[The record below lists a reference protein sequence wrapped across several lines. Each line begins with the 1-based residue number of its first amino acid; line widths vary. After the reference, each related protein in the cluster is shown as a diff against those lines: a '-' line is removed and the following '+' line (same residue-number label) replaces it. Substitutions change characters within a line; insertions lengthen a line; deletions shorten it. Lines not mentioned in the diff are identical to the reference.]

1 LSLEKLQ
8 AGAVDLFLCT
18 TGPDWKTVSI
28 HSFMNSLKMKTTQL
42 KSRLMLT
49 ALMCCTV
56 AAWTLMPQVVS
67 AKDLG
72 IGSKAPALNIEHWV
86 QDGNGFF
93 KPVTE
98 FQKDKVYVVEFWAT
112 WCGPCI
118 QSMPHLAE
126 LQNKYR
132 GNGVQII
139 SVSDESLDEVK
150 DLLGK
155 KNEDVGKTFAEVTA
169 AYSLTTDPDRSVYK
183 DYMTAAKQQGIP
195 TAFVVGKTGL
205 VEWIG
210 HPMEMDGPLAA
221 VVDGKWDR
229 ETFAKE
235 MVAQQKMQESMQRL
249 SMLASTGKFTEAI
262 ALAEAQGKEA
272 TTDASKQQWMEIK
285 YSLKL
290 SAGLLDDDS
299 LAFFR
304 KRIKSLKSDPYA
316 MARFGYSLYGQA
328 QQGVDIKPLLA
339 DVMTALEEV
348 SKDAEPQMKPL
359 MFNTLAMLAS
369 EAGDLK
375 KAIAA
380 QQSAIDATDDERQKK
395 RLMVMLDELKQKA
408 AAGNEGD
415 PTKK

>member
-1 LSLEKLQ
+1 
-8 AGAVDLFLCT
+8 
-18 TGPDWKTVSI
+18 
-28 HSFMNSLKMKTTQL
+28 
-42 KSRLMLT
+42 MLT
-49 ALMCCTV
+49 ALMCCVVGGLTLTPR
-56 AAWTLMPQVVS
+56 AAS
-67 AKDLG
+67 AADLG
-72 IGSKAPALNIEHWV
+72 IGSKAPALNIEYWV

-98 FQKDKVYVVEFWAT
+98 FEKDKVYVVEFWAT

-195 TAFVVGKTGL
+195 TSFVVGKTGL

-229 ETFAKE
+229 DAFKTE
-235 MVAQQKMQESMQRL
+235 MVAQQEMQESMQRL
-249 SMLASTGKFTEAI
+249 SMLASTGKFAEAI
-262 ALAEAQGKEA
+262 ALAATQGKAA
-272 TTDASKQQWMEIK
+272 TTDASKQQWVEIK
-285 YSLKL
+285 HSLKL

-304 KRIKSLKSDPYA
+304 KRIKSLKGDPYA

-328 QQGVDIKPLLA
+328 QQGVDIKPLLGDLIVA
-339 DVMTALEEV
+339 IEIEA
-348 SKDAEPQMKPL
+348 KDAEPQMQPL
-359 MFNTLAMLAS
+359 MFNTVAMLAS
-369 EAGDLK
+369 EAGDFK

-395 RLMVMLDELKQKA
+395 RLIVMLDEIKQKA
-408 AAGNEGD
+408 ADGKASDANE
-415 PTKK
+415 K

>member
-1 LSLEKLQ
+1 
-8 AGAVDLFLCT
+8 
-18 TGPDWKTVSI
+18 
-28 HSFMNSLKMKTTQL
+28 
-42 KSRLMLT
+42 MLT
-49 ALMCCTV
+49 ALMCCAVGASALLPKV
-56 AAWTLMPQVVS
+56 AS

-98 FQKDKVYVVEFWAT
+98 FEKDKVYVVEFWAT

-195 TAFVVGKTGL
+195 TAFLVGKTGL

-221 VVDGKWDR
+221 VVQGNWDR
-229 ETFAKE
+229 EAFAKE
-235 MVAQQKMQESMQRL
+235 MVEEQKMQESMQRL
-249 SMLASTGKFTEAI
+249 SMLASTGKFAEAV
-262 ALAEAQGKEA
+262 AFAEAQLVEA
-272 TTDASKQQWMEIK
+272 KSEAGAERWREIK

-290 SAGLLDDDS
+290 SGGLLDDDAV
-299 LAFFR
+299 AFFR
-304 KRIKSLKSDPYA
+304 KRIKELKNEPLA

-339 DVMTALEEV
+339 DSIAAMEEV
-348 SKDAEPQMKPL
+348 AGKADPQMQPL

-369 EAGDLK
+369 ESGDLK
-375 KAIAA
+375 KAVAA

-395 RLMVMLDELKQKA
+395 RLQVMLDELKQKA
-408 AAGNEGD
+408 AGGNTGEA
-415 PTKK
+415 TEK

>member
-1 LSLEKLQ
+1 
-8 AGAVDLFLCT
+8 
-18 TGPDWKTVSI
+18 
-28 HSFMNSLKMKTTQL
+28 
-42 KSRLMLT
+42 MLT
-49 ALMCCTV
+49 ALMCCAV
-56 AAWTLMPQVVS
+56 GAS
-67 AKDLG
+67 ALLPRVGSAEDLG

-98 FQKDKVYVVEFWAT
+98 FEKDKVYVVEFWAT

-118 QSMPHLAE
+118 QSMPHLAD

-229 ETFAKE
+229 DAYAKE
-235 MVAQQKMQESMQRL
+235 MVAEQKMQESMQRL
-249 SMLASTGKFTEAI
+249 SMLASTGKFAEAI
-262 ALAEAQGKEA
+262 ALAEAQGQEA
-272 TTDASKQQWMEIK
+272 TTDATKQRWMEIK

-290 SAGLLDDDS
+290 SAGMLDDDS

-304 KRIKSLKSDPYA
+304 NTIKSLKSDPLA

-328 QQGVDIKPLLA
+328 QQGVNIKPLLA
-339 DVMTALEEV
+339 DVIAAMEEV
-348 SKDAEPQMKPL
+348 ANGTDPKMKPL
-359 MFNTLAMLAS
+359 MYNTLAMLAS
-369 EAGDLK
+369 ESGDLK

-380 QQSAIDATDDERQKK
+380 QQMAIDATDDERQKK
-395 RLMVMLDELKQKA
+395 RLQVMLDELKQKA
-408 AAGNEGD
+408 AEGSAGDASE
-415 PTKK
+415 K

>member
-1 LSLEKLQ
+1 
-8 AGAVDLFLCT
+8 
-18 TGPDWKTVSI
+18 
-28 HSFMNSLKMKTTQL
+28 MKTTHL

-49 ALMCCTV
+49 ALMCCAV
-56 AAWTLMPQVVS
+56 GASALLPQAAS

-98 FQKDKVYVVEFWAT
+98 FEKDKVYVVEFWAT

-118 QSMPHLAE
+118 QSMPHLAD

-169 AYSLTTDPDRSVYK
+169 AYSLTTDPDRSVYE

-210 HPMEMDGPLAA
+210 HPMDMDGPLAA

-229 ETFAKE
+229 EAFASE

-249 SMLASTGKFTEAI
+249 SMLASTGKFAEAV
-262 ALAEAQGKEA
+262 ALAESQGKEA
-272 TTDASKQQWMEIK
+272 TTDASKQRWMEIK

-304 KRIKSLKSDPYA
+304 NRIKVLKSDPLA

-339 DVMTALEEV
+339 DLMAAMEEV
-348 SKDAEPQMKPL
+348 AKDADPQMKPL

-369 EAGDLK
+369 ESGDLK
-375 KAIAA
+375 KAIDA
-380 QQSAIDATDDERQKK
+380 QQAAIDATDDERQKK
-395 RLMVMLDELKQKA
+395 RLMVMLDEIKQKA
-408 AAGNEGD
+408 AAGGAGNA
-415 PTKK
+415 TQK

>member
-1 LSLEKLQ
+1 
-8 AGAVDLFLCT
+8 
-18 TGPDWKTVSI
+18 
-28 HSFMNSLKMKTTQL
+28 MKTTHL
-42 KSRLMLT
+42 RSRLMLT
-49 ALMCCTV
+49 ALMCCV
-56 AAWTLMPQVVS
+56 AGFS
-67 AKDLG
+67 ALLPHVASANDLG

-98 FQKDKVYVVEFWAT
+98 FEKDKVYVVEFWAT

-118 QSMPHLAE
+118 QSMPHLAD
-126 LQNKYR
+126 LQNRYR
-132 GNGVQII
+132 GDGVQII

-155 KNEDVGKTFAEVTA
+155 KNENVGKTFAEVTA

-195 TAFVVGKTGL
+195 TAFVVGKTGR

-210 HPMEMDGPLAA
+210 HPMDMDGPLAA
-221 VVDGKWDR
+221 VVEGKWDR
-229 ETFAKE
+229 DAFAKE
-235 MVAQQKMQESMQRL
+235 MVAEQKMQESMQRL
-249 SMLASTGKFTEAI
+249 SMLASTGKFAEAI

-272 TTDASKQQWMEIK
+272 TTDASKQRWMEIK

-290 SAGLLDDDS
+290 SAGSLDDDS

-304 KRIKSLKSDPYA
+304 NRIKNLKSDPLA
-316 MARFGYSLYGQA
+316 LARFGYSLYGQA

-339 DVMTALEEV
+339 NVMAAMEEV
-348 SKDAEPQMKPL
+348 AKDADPQMRPL

-369 EAGDLK
+369 ESGDLK
-375 KAIAA
+375 KAIAS
-380 QQSAIDATDDERQKK
+380 QQAAIDATDDERQKK
-395 RLMVMLDELKQKA
+395 RLMVMLDEFKQKA
-408 AAGNEGD
+408 GDGSAGDGTE
-415 PTKK
+415 K

>member
-1 LSLEKLQ
+1 MLAAVMCGVGAAILLQ
-8 AGAVDLFLCT
+8 
-18 TGPDWKTVSI
+18 
-28 HSFMNSLKMKTTQL
+28 Q
-42 KSRLMLT
+42 
-49 ALMCCTV
+49 
-56 AAWTLMPQVVS
+56 AAS

-72 IGSKAPALNIEHWV
+72 IGSKAPALDIEHWV

-98 FQKDKVYVVEFWAT
+98 FEKDKVYVVEFWAT

-118 QSMPHLAE
+118 QSMPHLAD

-229 ETFAKE
+229 DAYAKE
-235 MVAQQKMQESMQRL
+235 MVAEQKMQESMQRL
-249 SMLASTGKFTEAI
+249 SMLASTGKFAEAI
-262 ALAEAQGKEA
+262 ALAEAQGQEA
-272 TTDASKQQWMEIK
+272 TTDATKQRWMEIK

-290 SAGLLDDDS
+290 SAGMLDDDS

-304 KRIKSLKSDPYA
+304 NTIKSLKSDPLA

-328 QQGVDIKPLLA
+328 QQGVNIKPLLA
-339 DVMTALEEV
+339 DVIAAMEEV
-348 SKDAEPQMKPL
+348 ANDTDPKMKPL
-359 MFNTLAMLAS
+359 MYNTLAMLAS
-369 EAGDLK
+369 ESGDLK

-380 QQSAIDATDDERQKK
+380 QQMAIDATDDERQKK
-395 RLMVMLDELKQKA
+395 RLQVMMDELKQKA
-408 AAGNEGD
+408 AEGSAGDASE
-415 PTKK
+415 K

>member
-1 LSLEKLQ
+1 
-8 AGAVDLFLCT
+8 
-18 TGPDWKTVSI
+18 
-28 HSFMNSLKMKTTQL
+28 MKIAHL
-42 KSRLMLT
+42 KSRLML
-49 ALMCCTV
+49 AAVMCGV
-56 AAWTLMPQVVS
+56 GAAILLQQAAS

-72 IGSKAPALNIEHWV
+72 IGSKAPALDIEHWV

-98 FQKDKVYVVEFWAT
+98 FEKDKVYVVEFWAT

-118 QSMPHLAE
+118 QSMPHLAD

-195 TAFVVGKTGL
+195 TAFVVGKTGI

-210 HPMEMDGPLAA
+210 HPMDMDGPLAA
-221 VVDGKWDR
+221 VVDGTWDR
-229 ETFAKE
+229 DAFAAE
-235 MVAQQKMQESMQRL
+235 MVAQQKMQQSMQRL
-249 SMLASTGKFTEAI
+249 SMLASTGKFKEAI
-262 ALAEAQGKEA
+262 ALADAQGEQA

-290 SAGLLDDDS
+290 SAGMLDEDA

-304 KRIKSLKSDPYA
+304 GRIKTLKEDPLA

-339 DVMTALEEV
+339 DVIAAMEEL
-348 SKDAEPQMKPL
+348 SKNADSQMKPL

-369 EAGDLK
+369 ESGDLK

-380 QQSAIDATDDERQKK
+380 QQAAIDATDDERQKK
-395 RLMVMLDELKQKA
+395 RLMVMLDEFKQKA
-408 AAGNEGD
+408 NDGNAGE
-415 PTKK
+415 PSEK

>member
-1 LSLEKLQ
+1 
-8 AGAVDLFLCT
+8 
-18 TGPDWKTVSI
+18 
-28 HSFMNSLKMKTTQL
+28 MKIAHL
-42 KSRLMLT
+42 KSRLML
-49 ALMCCTV
+49 AAVMCGV
-56 AAWTLMPQVVS
+56 GAAILLQQAAS

-72 IGSKAPALNIEHWV
+72 IGSKAPALDIEHWV

-98 FQKDKVYVVEFWAT
+98 FEKDKVYVVEFWAT

-118 QSMPHLAE
+118 QSMPHLAD

-195 TAFVVGKTGL
+195 TAFVVGKTGI

-210 HPMEMDGPLAA
+210 HPMDMDGPLAA
-221 VVDGKWDR
+221 VVDGTWDR
-229 ETFAKE
+229 DAFAAE
-235 MVAQQKMQESMQRL
+235 MVAQQKMQQSMQRL
-249 SMLASTGKFTEAI
+249 SMLASTGKFKEAI
-262 ALAEAQGKEA
+262 ALAEAQGEQA

-290 SAGLLDDDS
+290 SAGMLDEDA

-304 KRIKSLKSDPYA
+304 GRIKTLKEDPLA

-339 DVMTALEEV
+339 DVLAAMEEV
-348 SKDAEPQMKPL
+348 SKNADSQMKPL
-359 MFNTLAMLAS
+359 VFNTLAMLAS
-369 EAGDLK
+369 ESGDLK

-380 QQSAIDATDDERQKK
+380 QQAAIDATDDERQKK
-395 RLMVMLDELKQKA
+395 RLMVMLDEFKQKA
-408 AAGNEGD
+408 NDGNAGE
-415 PTKK
+415 PSEK

>member
-1 LSLEKLQ
+1 MR
-8 AGAVDLFLCT
+8 F
-18 TGPDWKTVSI
+18 
-28 HSFMNSLKMKTTQL
+28 
-42 KSRLMLT
+42 RLMLT
-49 ALMCCTV
+49 TFMCCVVGASALLPLV
-56 AAWTLMPQVVS
+56 AS
-67 AKDLG
+67 ANDLG

-98 FQKDKVYVVEFWAT
+98 FEKDKVYVVEFWAT

-118 QSMPHLAE
+118 QSMPHLAD

-132 GNGVQII
+132 GNGVQIV
-139 SVSDESLDEVK
+139 SVSDEPLDTVK

-155 KNEDVGKTFAEVTA
+155 KNEDFGKTFAEVTA

-195 TAFVVGKTGL
+195 TAFIVGKTGL

-229 ETFAKE
+229 DAFAQE
-235 MVAQQKMQESMQRL
+235 MVAEQKMQESMQRL
-249 SMLASTGKFTEAI
+249 SMLASTGKFAEAI

-272 TTDASKQQWMEIK
+272 TTDAGKQRWMEIK

-290 SAGLLDDDS
+290 SANSLDDDS
-299 LAFFR
+299 LIFFR
-304 KRIKSLKSDPYA
+304 NRIKALKSDPLA

-328 QQGVDIKPLLA
+328 QQGVDIKPLLDDA
-339 DVMTALEEV
+339 VAAMEEV
-348 SKDAEPQMKPL
+348 AKDAEPQMKPL

-369 EAGDLK
+369 ESGDLK

-380 QQSAIDATDDERQKK
+380 QQAAIDSTDDERQKK
-395 RLMVMLDELKQKA
+395 RLIVMLDEFKQKA
-408 AAGNEGD
+408 ADGSAGDATE
-415 PTKK
+415 K

>member
-1 LSLEKLQ
+1 
-8 AGAVDLFLCT
+8 
-18 TGPDWKTVSI
+18 
-28 HSFMNSLKMKTTQL
+28 MKTTRL

-49 ALMCCTV
+49 ALMCCAV
-56 AAWTLMPQVVS
+56 GASALLPQAAS

-98 FQKDKVYVVEFWAT
+98 FEKDKVYVVEFWAT

-195 TAFVVGKTGL
+195 TAFLVGKTGV

-210 HPMEMDGPLAA
+210 HPMDMDEPLAA
-221 VVDGKWDR
+221 VVDGNWDR
-229 ETFAKE
+229 EAFAEE
-235 MVAQQKMQESMQRL
+235 MVAEQKMQQSMQRL
-249 SMLASTGKFTEAI
+249 SMLASTGKFKEAI

-290 SAGLLDDDS
+290 SAGMLDDDS

-304 KRIKSLKSDPYA
+304 NRIKTLKSDPLA

-328 QQGVDIKPLLA
+328 QQGVNVKPLLA
-339 DVMTALEEV
+339 DVMAAVEEV
-348 SKDAEPQMKPL
+348 SKDADPQMKPL

-369 EAGDLK
+369 ESGDLK

-380 QQSAIDATDDERQKK
+380 QQAAIDATDDERQKK

-408 AAGNEGD
+408 AGGSAGNVTE
-415 PTKK
+415 K

>member
-1 LSLEKLQ
+1 
-8 AGAVDLFLCT
+8 
-18 TGPDWKTVSI
+18 
-28 HSFMNSLKMKTTQL
+28 MKTTHL
-42 KSRLMLT
+42 KSRLMLA
-49 ALMCCTV
+49 ALMCCAVGASTFLQQ
-56 AAWTLMPQVVS
+56 AAS

-98 FQKDKVYVVEFWAT
+98 FEKDKVYVVEFWAT

-118 QSMPHLAE
+118 QSMPHLAD

-210 HPMEMDGPLAA
+210 HPMDMDGPLAA
-221 VVDGKWDR
+221 VVGGTWDR
-229 ETFAKE
+229 EAFAAE
-235 MVAQQKMQESMQRL
+235 MVAEQKMQQSMQRL
-249 SMLASTGKFTEAI
+249 SMLASTGKFKEAI
-262 ALAEAQGKEA
+262 ALAEAEGKKA

-290 SAGLLDDDS
+290 SAGMLDDDS

-304 KRIKSLKSDPYA
+304 GRIKTLKNDPLA

-339 DVMTALEEV
+339 DVIAAMEEV
-348 SKDAEPQMKPL
+348 SKDADSQMKPL

-369 EAGDLK
+369 ESGDLK

-380 QQSAIDATDDERQKK
+380 QQAAIDATDDERQKK
-395 RLMVMLDELKQKA
+395 RLMVMLDEFKQKA
-408 AAGNEGD
+408 AGGNEGD
-415 PTKK
+415 KSE

>member
-1 LSLEKLQ
+1 ML
-8 AGAVDLFLCT
+8 AAVMCGVGAVTLL
-18 TGPDWKTVSI
+18 
-28 HSFMNSLKMKTTQL
+28 QQ
-42 KSRLMLT
+42 
-49 ALMCCTV
+49 
-56 AAWTLMPQVVS
+56 AAS

-72 IGSKAPALNIEHWV
+72 IGSKAPALDIEHWV

-98 FQKDKVYVVEFWAT
+98 FEKDKVYVVEFWAT

-118 QSMPHLAE
+118 QSMPHLAD

-195 TAFVVGKTGL
+195 TAFVVGKTGI

-210 HPMEMDGPLAA
+210 HPMDMDGPLAA
-221 VVDGKWDR
+221 VVDGTWDR
-229 ETFAKE
+229 DAFAAE
-235 MVAQQKMQESMQRL
+235 MVAQQKMQQSMQRL
-249 SMLASTGKFTEAI
+249 SMLASTGKFKEAI
-262 ALAEAQGKEA
+262 ALAEAQGEQA

-290 SAGLLDDDS
+290 SAGMLDDDS

-304 KRIKSLKSDPYA
+304 GRIKTLKEDPLA

-339 DVMTALEEV
+339 DVIAAVEEV
-348 SKDAEPQMKPL
+348 SENADSQMKPL

-369 EAGDLK
+369 ESGDLK

-380 QQSAIDATDDERQKK
+380 QQAAIDATDDERQKK
-395 RLMVMLDELKQKA
+395 RLMVMLDEFKQKA
-408 AAGNEGD
+408 NDGKPGE
-415 PTKK
+415 PSEK

>member
-1 LSLEKLQ
+1 
-8 AGAVDLFLCT
+8 
-18 TGPDWKTVSI
+18 
-28 HSFMNSLKMKTTQL
+28 MKIAHL
-42 KSRLMLT
+42 KSRLML
-49 ALMCCTV
+49 AAVMCGV
-56 AAWTLMPQVVS
+56 GAAILLQQAAS

-72 IGSKAPALNIEHWV
+72 IGSKAPALDIEHWV

-98 FQKDKVYVVEFWAT
+98 FEKDKVYVVEFWAT

-118 QSMPHLAE
+118 QSMPHLAD

-195 TAFVVGKTGL
+195 TAFVVGKTGI

-210 HPMEMDGPLAA
+210 HPMDMDGPLAA
-221 VVDGKWDR
+221 VVAGTWDR
-229 ETFAKE
+229 DAFAAE
-235 MVAQQKMQESMQRL
+235 MVAQQKMQQSMQRL
-249 SMLASTGKFTEAI
+249 SMLASTGKFKEAI
-262 ALAEAQGKEA
+262 ALAEAQGEQA

-290 SAGLLDDDS
+290 SAGMLDEDA

-304 KRIKSLKSDPYA
+304 GRIKTLKEDPLA

-339 DVMTALEEV
+339 DVLAAMEEV
-348 SKDAEPQMKPL
+348 SKNADSQMKPL
-359 MFNTLAMLAS
+359 VFNTLAMLAS
-369 EAGDLK
+369 ESGDLK

-380 QQSAIDATDDERQKK
+380 QQAAIDATDDERQKK
-395 RLMVMLDELKQKA
+395 RLMVMLDEFKQKA
-408 AAGNEGD
+408 NDGNAGE
-415 PTKK
+415 PSEK

>member
-1 LSLEKLQ
+1 
-8 AGAVDLFLCT
+8 
-18 TGPDWKTVSI
+18 
-28 HSFMNSLKMKTTQL
+28 
-42 KSRLMLT
+42 MLT
-49 ALMCCTV
+49 ALMCCAV
-56 AAWTLMPQVVS
+56 GASALLPQAAS

-98 FQKDKVYVVEFWAT
+98 FEKDKVYVVEFWAT

-118 QSMPHLAE
+118 QSMPHLAD

-195 TAFVVGKTGL
+195 TAFLVGKTGV

-210 HPMEMDGPLAA
+210 HPMDMDEPLAA
-221 VVDGKWDR
+221 VVDGNWDR
-229 ETFAKE
+229 EAFAEE
-235 MVAQQKMQESMQRL
+235 MVAEQKMQQSMQRL
-249 SMLASTGKFTEAI
+249 SMLASTGKFKEAI

-290 SAGLLDDDS
+290 SAGMLDDDS

-304 KRIKSLKSDPYA
+304 NRIKTLKSDPLA

-328 QQGVDIKPLLA
+328 QQGVNVKPLLA
-339 DVMTALEEV
+339 DVMAAVEEV
-348 SKDAEPQMKPL
+348 SKDADPQMKPL

-369 EAGDLK
+369 ESGDLK

-380 QQSAIDATDDERQKK
+380 QQAAIDATDDERQKK
-395 RLMVMLDELKQKA
+395 RLIVMLDELKQKA
-408 AAGNEGD
+408 AGGSAGNVTE
-415 PTKK
+415 K

>member
-1 LSLEKLQ
+1 
-8 AGAVDLFLCT
+8 
-18 TGPDWKTVSI
+18 
-28 HSFMNSLKMKTTQL
+28 
-42 KSRLMLT
+42 MLT
-49 ALMCCTV
+49 ALMCCAV
-56 AAWTLMPQVVS
+56 GAS
-67 AKDLG
+67 ALLPRVGSAEDLG

-98 FQKDKVYVVEFWAT
+98 FEKDKVYVVEFWAT

-118 QSMPHLAE
+118 QSMPHLAD

-229 ETFAKE
+229 DAYAKE
-235 MVAQQKMQESMQRL
+235 MVAEQKMQESMQRL
-249 SMLASTGKFTEAI
+249 SMLASTGKFAEAI
-262 ALAEAQGKEA
+262 ALAEAQGQEA
-272 TTDASKQQWMEIK
+272 TTDATKQRWMEIK

-290 SAGLLDDDS
+290 SAGMLDDDS

-304 KRIKSLKSDPYA
+304 NTIKSLKSDPLA

-328 QQGVDIKPLLA
+328 QQGVNIKPLLA
-339 DVMTALEEV
+339 DVIAAMEEV
-348 SKDAEPQMKPL
+348 ANETDPKMKPL
-359 MFNTLAMLAS
+359 IYNTLAMLAS
-369 EAGDLK
+369 ESGDLK

-380 QQSAIDATDDERQKK
+380 QQMAIDATDDERQKK
-395 RLMVMLDELKQKA
+395 RLQVMLDELKQKA
-408 AAGNEGD
+408 AEGSVGD
-415 PTKK
+415 ASEK

>member
-1 LSLEKLQ
+1 
-8 AGAVDLFLCT
+8 
-18 TGPDWKTVSI
+18 
-28 HSFMNSLKMKTTQL
+28 MKTTHL

-49 ALMCCTV
+49 ALMCCAV
-56 AAWTLMPQVVS
+56 GASALLPQAAS

-98 FQKDKVYVVEFWAT
+98 FEKDKVYVVEFWAT

-118 QSMPHLAE
+118 QSMPHLAD

-169 AYSLTTDPDRSVYK
+169 AYSLTTDPDRSVYE

-210 HPMEMDGPLAA
+210 HPMDMDGPLAA

-229 ETFAKE
+229 EAFASE

-249 SMLASTGKFTEAI
+249 SMLASTGKFAEAI
-262 ALAEAQGKEA
+262 ALAESQGKEA
-272 TTDASKQQWMEIK
+272 TTDASKQRWMEIK

-304 KRIKSLKSDPYA
+304 NRIKVLKSDPLA

-339 DVMTALEEV
+339 DLMAAMEEV
-348 SKDAEPQMKPL
+348 AKDADPQMKPL

-369 EAGDLK
+369 ESGDLK
-375 KAIAA
+375 KAIDA
-380 QQSAIDATDDERQKK
+380 QQAAIDATDDERQKK
-395 RLMVMLDELKQKA
+395 RLMVMLDEIKQKA
-408 AAGNEGD
+408 AAGGAGNA
-415 PTKK
+415 TQK

>member
-1 LSLEKLQ
+1 
-8 AGAVDLFLCT
+8 
-18 TGPDWKTVSI
+18 
-28 HSFMNSLKMKTTQL
+28 MKTTRL

-49 ALMCCTV
+49 ALMCCAV
-56 AAWTLMPQVVS
+56 GASALLPQAAS

-98 FQKDKVYVVEFWAT
+98 FEKDKVYVVEFWAT

-118 QSMPHLAE
+118 QSMPHLAD

-195 TAFVVGKTGL
+195 TAFLVGKTGV

-210 HPMEMDGPLAA
+210 HPMDMDEPLAA
-221 VVDGKWDR
+221 VVDGNWDR
-229 ETFAKE
+229 EAFAAE
-235 MVAQQKMQESMQRL
+235 MVAEQKMQQSMQRL
-249 SMLASTGKFTEAI
+249 SMLASTGKFKEAI
-262 ALAEAQGKEA
+262 ALAEAQGKDA

-290 SAGLLDDDS
+290 SAGMLDDDS

-304 KRIKSLKSDPYA
+304 NRIKTLKSDPLA

-339 DVMTALEEV
+339 DVMAAVEEV
-348 SKDAEPQMKPL
+348 AKDADPEMKPL

-369 EAGDLK
+369 ESGDLK

-380 QQSAIDATDDERQKK
+380 QQAAIDATDDERQKK
-395 RLMVMLDELKQKA
+395 RLIVMLDELKQKA
-408 AAGNEGD
+408 AGGSAGDATE
-415 PTKK
+415 K

>member
-1 LSLEKLQ
+1 
-8 AGAVDLFLCT
+8 
-18 TGPDWKTVSI
+18 
-28 HSFMNSLKMKTTQL
+28 MKIAHL
-42 KSRLMLT
+42 KSRLML
-49 ALMCCTV
+49 AAVMCGV
-56 AAWTLMPQVVS
+56 GAAILLQQAAS

-72 IGSKAPALNIEHWV
+72 IGSKAPALDIEHWV

-98 FQKDKVYVVEFWAT
+98 FEKDKVYVVEFWAT

-118 QSMPHLAE
+118 QSMPHLAD

-195 TAFVVGKTGL
+195 TAFVVGKTGI

-210 HPMEMDGPLAA
+210 HPMDMDGPLAA
-221 VVDGKWDR
+221 VVDGTWDR
-229 ETFAKE
+229 DAFAAE
-235 MVAQQKMQESMQRL
+235 MVAQQKMQQSMQRL
-249 SMLASTGKFTEAI
+249 SMLASTGKFKEAI
-262 ALAEAQGKEA
+262 ALAEAQGEQA

-290 SAGLLDDDS
+290 SAGMLDEDA

-304 KRIKSLKSDPYA
+304 GRIKTLKEDPLA

-339 DVMTALEEV
+339 DVLAAMEEV
-348 SKDAEPQMKPL
+348 SKNADSQMKPL
-359 MFNTLAMLAS
+359 VFNTLAMLAS
-369 EAGDLK
+369 ESGDLK

-380 QQSAIDATDDERQKK
+380 QQAAIDATDDERQKK
-395 RLMVMLDELKQKA
+395 RLMVMLDEFKQKA
-408 AAGNEGD
+408 NDGNAGAPSEQ
-415 PTKK
+415 

>member
-1 LSLEKLQ
+1 
-8 AGAVDLFLCT
+8 
-18 TGPDWKTVSI
+18 
-28 HSFMNSLKMKTTQL
+28 MKIAHL
-42 KSRLMLT
+42 KSRLML
-49 ALMCCTV
+49 AAVMCGV
-56 AAWTLMPQVVS
+56 GAAILLQQAAS

-72 IGSKAPALNIEHWV
+72 IGSKAPALDIEHWV

-98 FQKDKVYVVEFWAT
+98 FEKDKVYVVEFWAT

-118 QSMPHLAE
+118 QSMPHLAD

-195 TAFVVGKTGL
+195 TAFVVGKTGI

-210 HPMEMDGPLAA
+210 HPMDMDGPLAA
-221 VVDGKWDR
+221 VVDGTWDR
-229 ETFAKE
+229 DAFAAE
-235 MVAQQKMQESMQRL
+235 MVAQQKMQQSMQRL
-249 SMLASTGKFTEAI
+249 SMLASTGKFKEAI
-262 ALAEAQGKEA
+262 ALAEAQGEQA

-290 SAGLLDDDS
+290 SAGMLDEDA

-304 KRIKSLKSDPYA
+304 GRIKTLKEDPLA

-339 DVMTALEEV
+339 DVIAAMEEV
-348 SKDAEPQMKPL
+348 SKNADSQMKPL

-369 EAGDLK
+369 ESGDLK

-380 QQSAIDATDDERQKK
+380 QQVAIDATDDERQKK
-395 RLMVMLDELKQKA
+395 RLMVMLDEFKQKA
-408 AAGNEGD
+408 NDGNAGEPSG
-415 PTKK
+415 K

>member
-1 LSLEKLQ
+1 MLAAVMCGVGAAILLQ
-8 AGAVDLFLCT
+8 
-18 TGPDWKTVSI
+18 
-28 HSFMNSLKMKTTQL
+28 Q
-42 KSRLMLT
+42 
-49 ALMCCTV
+49 
-56 AAWTLMPQVVS
+56 AAS

-72 IGSKAPALNIEHWV
+72 IGSKAPALDIEHWV

-98 FQKDKVYVVEFWAT
+98 FEKDKVYVVEFWAT

-118 QSMPHLAE
+118 QSMPHLAD

-195 TAFVVGKTGL
+195 TAFVVGKTGI

-210 HPMEMDGPLAA
+210 HPMDMDGPLAA
-221 VVDGKWDR
+221 VVDGTWDR
-229 ETFAKE
+229 DAFAAE
-235 MVAQQKMQESMQRL
+235 MVAQQKMQQSMQRL
-249 SMLASTGKFTEAI
+249 SMLASTGKFKEAI
-262 ALAEAQGKEA
+262 ALAEAQGEQA

-290 SAGLLDDDS
+290 SAGMLDEDA

-304 KRIKSLKSDPYA
+304 GRIKTLKEDPLA

-339 DVMTALEEV
+339 DVIAAMEEV
-348 SKDAEPQMKPL
+348 SKNADSQMKPL

-369 EAGDLK
+369 ESGDLK

-380 QQSAIDATDDERQKK
+380 QQVAIDATDDERQKK
-395 RLMVMLDELKQKA
+395 RLMVMLDEFKQKA
-408 AAGNEGD
+408 NDGNAGEPSG
-415 PTKK
+415 K

>member
-1 LSLEKLQ
+1 
-8 AGAVDLFLCT
+8 
-18 TGPDWKTVSI
+18 
-28 HSFMNSLKMKTTQL
+28 MKTIRL

-49 ALMCCTV
+49 ALMCCAV
-56 AAWTLMPQVVS
+56 GASALLPQAAS

-98 FQKDKVYVVEFWAT
+98 FEKDKVYVVEFWAT

-195 TAFVVGKTGL
+195 TAFLVGKTGV

-210 HPMEMDGPLAA
+210 HPMDMDEPLAA
-221 VVDGKWDR
+221 VVDGNWDR
-229 ETFAKE
+229 EAFAEE
-235 MVAQQKMQESMQRL
+235 MVAEQKMQQSMQRL
-249 SMLASTGKFTEAI
+249 SMLASTGKFKEAI

-290 SAGLLDDDS
+290 SAGMLDDDS

-304 KRIKSLKSDPYA
+304 NRIKTLKSDPLA

-328 QQGVDIKPLLA
+328 QQGVNVKPLLA
-339 DVMTALEEV
+339 DVMAAVEEV
-348 SKDAEPQMKPL
+348 SKDADPQMKPL

-369 EAGDLK
+369 ESGDLK

-380 QQSAIDATDDERQKK
+380 QQAAIDATDDERQKK
-395 RLMVMLDELKQKA
+395 RLIVMLDELKQKA
-408 AAGNEGD
+408 AGGSAGNVTE
-415 PTKK
+415 K

>member
-1 LSLEKLQ
+1 
-8 AGAVDLFLCT
+8 
-18 TGPDWKTVSI
+18 
-28 HSFMNSLKMKTTQL
+28 MKTTHL
-42 KSRLMLT
+42 RTRLMLT
-49 ALMCCTV
+49 ALMCCAV
-56 AAWTLMPQVVS
+56 GAS
-67 AKDLG
+67 ALLPRVGSAEDLG

-98 FQKDKVYVVEFWAT
+98 FEKDKVYVVEFWAT

-118 QSMPHLAE
+118 QSMPHLAD

-229 ETFAKE
+229 DAYAKE
-235 MVAQQKMQESMQRL
+235 MVAEQKMQESMQRL
-249 SMLASTGKFTEAI
+249 SMLASTGKFAEAI
-262 ALAEAQGKEA
+262 ALAEAQGQEA
-272 TTDASKQQWMEIK
+272 KTDATKQRWMEIK

-290 SAGLLDDDS
+290 SAGMLDDDS

-304 KRIKSLKSDPYA
+304 NTIKSLKSDPLA

-328 QQGVDIKPLLA
+328 QQGVNIKPLLA
-339 DVMTALEEV
+339 DVIAAMEEV
-348 SKDAEPQMKPL
+348 ANDTDPKMKPL
-359 MFNTLAMLAS
+359 MYNTLAMLAS
-369 EAGDLK
+369 ESGDLK

-380 QQSAIDATDDERQKK
+380 QQMAIDATDDERQKK
-395 RLMVMLDELKQKA
+395 RLQVMLDELKQKA
-408 AAGNEGD
+408 AEGSAGDASE
-415 PTKK
+415 K

>member
-1 LSLEKLQ
+1 
-8 AGAVDLFLCT
+8 
-18 TGPDWKTVSI
+18 
-28 HSFMNSLKMKTTQL
+28 MKTTHL
-42 KSRLMLT
+42 RTRLMLT
-49 ALMCCTV
+49 ALMCCAV
-56 AAWTLMPQVVS
+56 GAS
-67 AKDLG
+67 ALLPRVGSAEDLG

-98 FQKDKVYVVEFWAT
+98 FEKDKVYVVEFWAT

-118 QSMPHLAE
+118 QSMPHLAD

-229 ETFAKE
+229 DAYAKE
-235 MVAQQKMQESMQRL
+235 MVAEQKMQESMQRL
-249 SMLASTGKFTEAI
+249 SMLASTGKFAEAI
-262 ALAEAQGKEA
+262 ALAEAQGQEA
-272 TTDASKQQWMEIK
+272 TTDATKQRWMEIK

-290 SAGLLDDDS
+290 SAGMLDDDS

-304 KRIKSLKSDPYA
+304 NTIKSLKSDPLA

-328 QQGVDIKPLLA
+328 QQGVNIKPLLA
-339 DVMTALEEV
+339 DVIAAMEEV
-348 SKDAEPQMKPL
+348 ANDTDPKMKPL
-359 MFNTLAMLAS
+359 MYNTLAMLAS
-369 EAGDLK
+369 ESGDLK

-380 QQSAIDATDDERQKK
+380 QQMAIDATDDERQKK
-395 RLMVMLDELKQKA
+395 RLQVMLDELKQKA
-408 AAGNEGD
+408 AEGSAGDASE
-415 PTKK
+415 K